1 MKANAK
7 QRYNDAWAR
16 FYEER
21 GMVNP
26 DSTSTGE
33 KTTNC
38 TNAAQNKGDKISYV
52 TNCQPLTS
60 RRIKNI
66 FKRSGIFLLDRWYAI
81 VGIVIFIV
89 TTVVVPAMFEDADN
103 YQEKAVMYAESIFN
117 AERAGNMSELRR
129 LREEMEDY
137 ASELTFEARMQF
149 FVTYENT
156 YDNARY
162 DWALR
167 ERAKSSSW

>member
-1 MKANAK
+1 MRANAK

-81 VGIVIFIV
+81 VGIVIVI
-89 TTVVVPAMFEDADN
+89 
-103 YQEKAVMYAESIFN
+103 KAFDTGIFSKTSLLSISTSFP
-117 AERAGNMSELRR
+117 
-129 LREEMEDY
+129 
-137 ASELTFEARMQF
+137 F
-149 FVTYENT
+149 
-156 YDNARY
+156 
-162 DWALR
+162 
-167 ERAKSSSW
+167 